1 MLSSIFAAALAATLA
16 CDPSVFR
23 TYVYPQGA
31 VTNNVLDS
39 RGVPGATP
47 RAEAFSRIEANAAT
61 AMLGI
66 RDGFIQRI
74 LWPVMNAECGGAK
87 EFFQGKTNNLDLT
100 SVDFASAD
108 ENEVFTCTSKNWIR
122 PWYAKTES
130 FRSDIIASS
139 NRVYSSPRIVETARN
154 ACGNIISRYLKG
166 VAAAPSGYDNNK
178 RGYWLVPGID
188 HMALCNE
195 GTAEGDAGSLIDFD
209 SGAFLPLLRCV
220 DDVAD
225 PSNTDRASDNGFYG
239 DASEFL
245 PALMFTAFTAGDSNP
260 NAELGAS
267 CSATNLYTDIRIG
280 PKMSDLLCAAA
291 PGLPHDAT
299 SLSAIA
305 NAADNPRVLWY
316 RFALANAILGTMS
329 DFFVPR
335 AQIYNIIGYS
345 EDYLWNTRECEQ
357 DGLNRVFNYTF
368 GTDLYETYHA
378 EGFQEWTCQ
387 GTASEDSPIVIAQVY
402 DESSD
407 SYHWG
412 AKIDIDQFKAGAV
425 QTNIYESSHVT
436 TQNLE
441 GVTFGWEDSEN
452 SLGASLVVTFN
463 GSLSTLNDTEQDDGS
478 IVSSAD
484 LTNVPDGRYQPE
496 CFEIVDDRDDILNPH
511 GRSEGFAV
519 KWSQTSDLVPA
530 DLRGKTLQRLSL
542 TRYDNADTSAKIS
555 ANRYVMSSGVFR
567 RGWMSDAS
575 PYEETKRAKDAM
587 LYNYL
592 PVGMFPEGS
601 VLSQYVDFTLL
612 SIIKAAAYTNN
623 MSYIRNHGT
632 NIFKT
637 AVIKTRLKKHNIVPT
652 TTNLRSAQV
661 NDRKEAI
668 ELMNAA
674 SSSITKWNVDD
685 PGYRGSGD
693 VSAMKRGVD
702 VSDFA
707 SDTKEL
713 FTSNSVAPLI
723 DIVMGDGNG
732 NGGMVLTV
740 YTDDDGHKVGRWE
753 MARIDTPVFQ
763 LRFAFS
769 GGKDYPKRFTT
780 QTMFKIDHH
789 LYMKFKFP
797 MFDCSGAA
805 WPGWTPKKEYEP
817 KRPYEWEGE
826 NDGSSASS
834 ELESESTTKE
844 N

>member
-1 MLSSIFAAALAATLA
+1 MLSSIFAAALAATLT

-23 TYVYPQGA
+23 AYVYPQGA
-31 VTNNVLDS
+31 VTNNVLDP

-47 RAEAFSRIEANAAT
+47 KAEAFSRIEANAAT

-108 ENEVFTCTSKNWIR
+108 EDEVFTCTSKNWLR

-130 FRSDIIASS
+130 FRNDIIASS

-166 VAAAPSGYDNNK
+166 VAATPTGYDFNT

-188 HMALCNE
+188 HMSLCNE

-225 PSNTDRASDNGFYG
+225 PSNTDRASNNGFYG
-239 DASEFL
+239 DASNFR
-245 PALMFTAFTAGDSNP
+245 PALMFSAFTAGDSNP

-267 CSATNLYTDIRIG
+267 CSSTNLYTDIRIG

-305 NAADNPRVLWY
+305 NAADNPRVLWH
-316 RFALANAILGTMS
+316 RFALANAILGTMT

-335 AQIYNIIGYS
+335 AQIYNNIGYS
-345 EDYLWNTRECEQ
+345 ENYLWNTRECEL

-368 GTDLYETYHA
+368 GIDQCETYNA

-387 GTASEDSPIVIAQVY
+387 GTSSEDSPIVIAQVY

-412 AKIDIDQFKAGAV
+412 AKIDIDKFKAGAV
-425 QTNIYESSHVT
+425 KTNIYESSYTT

-452 SLGASLVVTFN
+452 GLGASLVVTFE
-463 GSLSTLNDTEQDDGS
+463 GTYPVLNDTAQDDGTLF
-478 IVSSAD
+478 SSAN
-484 LTNVPDGRYQPE
+484 LEGVPTGTYPPE
-496 CFEIVDDRDDILNPH
+496 CFEIEDDRDEILNPH
-511 GRSEGFAV
+511 GMSEGLVV

-530 DLRGKTLQRLSL
+530 DLRGKILQRLSQL
-542 TRYDNADTSAKIS
+542 PNGNASAKIS
-555 ANRYVMSSGVFR
+555 ANRYVMSSGSFR
-567 RGWMSDAS
+567 RRWMSDAS
-575 PYEETKRAKDAM
+575 PYEEPEDIKNARR
-587 LYNYL
+587 YNYR

-601 VLSQYVDFTLL
+601 ALSQYVDFTLL

-623 MSYIRNHGT
+623 MSYIRDHGT

-674 SSSITKWNVDD
+674 SSSILKWNINDH
-685 PGYRGSGD
+685 GYRASD
-693 VSAMKRGVD
+693 TDAYAMKRGVD
-702 VSDFA
+702 VSNFA

-732 NGGMVLTV
+732 NGGMVLNVTS
-740 YTDDDGHKVGRWE
+740 YDGRKVGWWTSAKLDVP
-753 MARIDTPVFQ
+753 MFQ
-763 LRFAFS
+763 LRFALS
-769 GGKDYPKRFTT
+769 GGKDYPKRFTAR
-780 QTMFKIDHH
+780 TMFKIDHH

-817 KRPYEWEGE
+817 KRPYEWEDEE
-826 NDGSSASS
+826 NDDSSTPSTS
-834 ELESESTTKE
+834 KDILE
-844 N
+844 